1 MTILD
6 TFIIVICA
14 MLMVIAILFIG
25 VVMAVLIYD
34 RLNHK

>member
-6 TFIIVICA
+6 TFIIVICS
-14 MLMVIAILFIG
+14 MIMVLAIFFIG